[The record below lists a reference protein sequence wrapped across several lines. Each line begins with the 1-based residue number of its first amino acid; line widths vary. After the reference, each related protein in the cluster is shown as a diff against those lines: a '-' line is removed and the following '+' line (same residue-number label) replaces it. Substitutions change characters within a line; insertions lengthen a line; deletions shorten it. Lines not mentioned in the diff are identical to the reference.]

1 MWTTFNMDESQNA
14 VNSAAAPA
22 TESAPVEESTVDNS
36 MESSE
41 KTEIT
46 QEGEQEVSEQS
57 EGKESQDESQKA
69 VPYDRFRKVNEKARE
84 LEQKMAQIEAER
96 LEKEQQANLSPEQQV
111 QEEQAK
117 KAREALKKLG
127 VITQE
132 DLQTI
137 QKQEAAKNMFISEMN
152 RLESTYD
159 GKDGLPKAEPQEIAE
174 FMDEQVQKG
183 NHISDPETAYKLM
196 HMDAIINAKAKAQ
209 KSSAYSEKQ
218 AGGVQEVDD
227 KRQSELKAAK
237 ESGNID
243 SFLKKYAPMP
253 K

>member
-1 MWTTFNMDESQNA
+1 MWTPFYMDEGIQAGN
-14 VNSAAAPA
+14 NTEAPV
-22 TESAPVEESTVDNS
+22 TESAPVEESTVE
-36 MESSE
+36 ESVETSE
-41 KTEIT
+41 KTQIT
-46 QEGEQEVSEQS
+46 QDEEQDKPTQEADDS
-57 EGKESQDESQKA
+57 KESQAIPKERFDEVLQE
-69 VPYDRFRKVNEKARE
+69 RNELRQLK
-84 LEQKMAQIEAER
+84 AQIEAER

-117 KAREALKKLG
+117 KAKEALKKLG

-159 GKDGLPKAEPQEIAE
+159 GKDGLPKAEPQKIAE
-174 FMDEQVQKG
+174 FMDSQMQKG

-196 HMDAIINAKAKAQ
+196 HMDAIIDAKAKSQ

-237 ESGNID
+237 ETGDITG
-243 SFLKKYAPMP
+243 FLKKYAPMP

>member
-1 MWTTFNMDESQNA
+1 MDEGQNA
-14 VNSAAAPA
+14 VSNTDAPVA
-22 TESAPVEESTVDNS
+22 DSAPVEESTVDNS
-36 MESSE
+36 VETSE
-41 KTEIT
+41 KTEIS
-46 QEGEQEVSEQS
+46 QE
-57 EGKESQDESQKA
+57 EGQDKPAEESSDSKESQAIPKERFDEVLQE
-69 VPYDRFRKVNEKARE
+69 RNELRQLK
-84 LEQKMAQIEAER
+84 AQIEAER
-96 LEKEQQANLSPEQQV
+96 LEKEQQANLSPEQQL

-132 DLQTI
+132 DLEQI
-137 QKQEAAKNMFISEMN
+137 QKQEAAKNMFVSEMN

-159 GKDGLPKAEPQEIAE
+159 GKDGMPKFEPQKVAE
-174 FMDEQVQKG
+174 FMDSQMQKG
-183 NHISDPETAYKLM
+183 NHISDPETAYRLM
-196 HMDAIINAKAKAQ
+196 HFDAIVDAKAKAQ

-237 ESGNID
+237 ESGNITD
-243 SFLKKYAPMP
+243 FLKKYAPMP

>member
-1 MWTTFNMDESQNA
+1 MDEGIQ
-14 VNSAAAPA
+14 AASNTEAPV
-22 TESAPVEESTVDNS
+22 TESAPVEESTVE
-36 MESSE
+36 ESVETSE
-41 KTEIT
+41 KTQIT
-46 QEGEQEVSEQS
+46 QDEE
-57 EGKESQDESQKA
+57 QDEPTKEASDSSETQAIPK
-69 VPYDRFRKVNEKARE
+69 DRFDEVVRERNELRE
-84 LEQKMAQIEAER
+84 LKAQIEAER

-117 KAREALKKLG
+117 KAKEALRKLG
-127 VITQE
+127 VVTQE
-132 DLQTI
+132 DMQQI

-159 GKDGLPKAEPQEIAE
+159 GKDGLPKAEPQKIAE
-174 FMDEQVQKG
+174 FMDSQMQKG

-196 HMDAIINAKAKAQ
+196 HMDAIIDAKAKAQ

-237 ESGNID
+237 ETGNITE
-243 SFLKKYAPMP
+243 FLKKYAPMP

>member
-14 VNSAAAPA
+14 VNTAEAPA
-22 TESAPVEESTVDNS
+22 TESAPVEQSTVDNS
-36 MESSE
+36 METPE
-41 KTEIT
+41 KAEIT

-57 EGKESQDESQKA
+57 EGQESQKEKA
-69 VPYDRFRKVNEKARE
+69 VPYDRFREVNEKARE

-96 LEKEQQANLSPEQQV
+96 LEKEKMANLSPEQQV

-132 DLQTI
+132 DLQRI
-137 QKQEAAKNMFISEMN
+137 QQQEAAKNMFISEMN
-152 RLESTYD
+152 RLESTYKGDD
-159 GKDGLPKAEPQEIAE
+159 GMPKFVPEKVAE
-174 FMDEQVQKG
+174 FMDNQRAKG
-183 NHISDPETAYKLM
+183 NDISDPETAYKLM
-196 HMDAIINAKAKAQ
+196 NFDAIVDAKAKSQ

-218 AGGVQEVDD
+218 AGGMNEVSDS
-227 KRQSELKAAK
+227 RRAELEAAK
-237 ESGNID
+237 KTGDWTSL
-243 SFLKKYAPMP
+243 LKKRVPMP

>member
-1 MWTTFNMDESQNA
+1 MDESQNA
-14 VNSAAAPA
+14 VNTAAAPA

-36 MESSE
+36 MEASE

-46 QEGEQEVSEQS
+46 QEGGQDVSEDSKQ
-57 EGKESQDESQKA
+57 ESQDDSQEGESQKA
-69 VPYDRFRKVNEKARE
+69 VPYDRFKEVNEKARA

-96 LEKEQQANLSPEQQV
+96 LEREKLANLSPEQQV

-132 DLQTI
+132 DLQRI
-137 QKQEAAKNMFISEMN
+137 QQQEAAKNMFISEMN
-152 RLESTYD
+152 RLESTYKGDD
-159 GKDGLPKAEPQEIAE
+159 GMPKFVPEKVAE
-174 FMDEQVQKG
+174 FMDEQRAKG
-183 NHISDPETAYKLM
+183 NDISDPETAYKLM
-196 HMDAIINAKAKAQ
+196 NFDAIVDAKAKSQ

-218 AGGVQEVDD
+218 AGGMNEVSDA
-227 KRQSELKAAK
+227 RRAELEAAK
-237 ESGNID
+237 KTGDWASL
-243 SFLKKYAPMP
+243 LKKRAPMP

>member
-1 MWTTFNMDESQNA
+1 MWTTFYMDESTNA
-14 VNSAAAPA
+14 VNQAEATAA
-22 TESAPVEESTVDNS
+22 ESAPAQEGTVDNS

-46 QEGEQEVSEQS
+46 QEGQQDVSEQS
-57 EGKESQDESQKA
+57 EGEAQDESQKA
-69 VPYDRFRKVNEKARE
+69 VPYDRFKEVNEKARA

-96 LEKEQQANLSPEQQV
+96 LEQEQKANLSPEQQV

-132 DLQTI
+132 DLEKI

-159 GKDGLPKAEPQEIAE
+159 GKDGMPKFEPEKVAG
-174 FMDEQVQKG
+174 FMDEQMSKG
-183 NHISDPETAYKLM
+183 NQISDPETAYKLM
-196 HMDAIINAKAKAQ
+196 HFDAIVDAKAKAQ
-209 KSSAYSEKQ
+209 KSSAYSETQ
-218 AGGVQEVDD
+218 SGGVKEVDD
-227 KRQSELKAAK
+227 KRQAELKAAK
-237 ESGNID
+237 ESGDIT
-243 SFLKKYAPMP
+243 SFIKKYAPMP